1 MVILSSPEK
10 ILIFSIFFVCV
21 CGIYVQ
27 MHMCICT
34 YTYTYI
40 YTYIYMFFMYMGTCP
55 HVHIQV
61 DAEGLWEES
70 ALPDLLSLRPISQS
84 NSDLAYVPN
93 LTSQLALGLP
103 PPSSEARSISRL
115 PCPPG
120 VYVDSS
126 LHACRASTSTHEQ
139 CPQTSSGHSQT
150 KVEFSCMNSCICRRG
165 SLV

>member
-1 MVILSSPEK
+1 
-10 ILIFSIFFVCV
+10 
-21 CGIYVQ
+21 
-27 MHMCICT
+27 
-34 YTYTYI
+34 
-40 YTYIYMFFMYMGTCP
+40 MFFMYMGTCP

-120 VYVDSS
+120 IYVSIADLTSDPHTIQYS
-126 LHACRASTSTHEQ
+126 LYPLSH
-139 CPQTSSGHSQT
+139 
-150 KVEFSCMNSCICRRG
+150 
-165 SLV
+165 L